1 MNPVSTHRAFV
12 FLILT
17 FSAISHLSASQTCFP
32 DTSCQKRPLAS
43 CLPVSKMM
51 DNNGGTANIR
61 TSAPNHKTMC
71 LSCGDVKRHNTGNIK
86 QSLSSV
92 CSEAW
97 SESGGMSIGLKGES
111 RLRFFPIDV
120 QTSGNSVAP
129 GTGDFSMVVT
139 RQIKQTATGDNR
151 DQFVP
156 KVDCVAVLFDGKE
169 HSLYHGPTKKR
180 GHVEGAKCLARKAVS
195 NEDKMVEANTT
206 FVNTTVTGRGNTED
220 ETDRSK
226 EQKTRHAS
234 NEERAIRT
242 QGNPMYPH
250 GTSQSGSIQANQTDN
265 TYNEINEDEVYDPS
279 GHYYSE
285 IKDQDT
291 GGGRTV
297 ASHNDQQNGNTYNEI
312 NEDEVYDPSGH
323 YYSEIKDED
332 IRNAGRSVFK
342 SVCPRKF
349 HEIEEEHLDN
359 VAGQS
364 SVNGTYEND
373 DDDSLAS
380 YMYVEQDSQ
389 SENFENDSLA
399 SYAGQ
404 TSPRPESY
412 EDMNPFTVIDE
423 VRLSVVDDVGDNT
436 VLYKIGTRSVA
447 SVKCRLERCSP
458 TKSADQGQTTYGMTD
473 CTETSNDTY
482 ICTPVTQVNVATDH
496 TEESAEEHSQS
507 ISGADEHSQSISD
520 TDEHSQIISGTDEH
534 SQSIFGT
541 DEHSQSILGTDEHS
555 RSISGTDEHSQ
566 SISGTDEHS
575 QSISGTGEH
584 SQSISGTDEHSQ
596 SIFGTDEHPQSIS
609 GTDEHSQSISGTDEH
624 SQSISGTDEE
634 DSVEIESIL
643 DE

>member
-1 MNPVSTHRAFV
+1 M
-12 FLILT
+12 
-17 FSAISHLSASQTCFP
+17 
-32 DTSCQKRPLAS
+32 
-43 CLPVSKMM
+43 
-51 DNNGGTANIR
+51 
-61 TSAPNHKTMC
+61 
-71 LSCGDVKRHNTGNIK
+71 
-86 QSLSSV
+86 
-92 CSEAW
+92 
-97 SESGGMSIGLKGES
+97 
-111 RLRFFPIDV
+111 
-120 QTSGNSVAP
+120 
-129 GTGDFSMVVT
+129 
-139 RQIKQTATGDNR
+139 
-151 DQFVP
+151 
-156 KVDCVAVLFDGKE
+156 
-169 HSLYHGPTKKR
+169 
-180 GHVEGAKCLARKAVS
+180 
-195 NEDKMVEANTT
+195 
-206 FVNTTVTGRGNTED
+206 ED

-242 QGNPMYPH
+242 QVRDVVHDTDLFIPLVVIAVLAGVFIVIGCHALFFFINRGRNDQNLGHNRQDLPFSTSALQGNPMYPH

-265 TYNEINEDEVYDPS
+265 TYNEINDDEVYDPS

-291 GGGRTV
+291 GGGRTAV
-297 ASHNDQQNGNTYNEI
+297 LHSDQQNGNTYNEI

-349 HEIEEEHLDN
+349 HEIEEDHFNN

-364 SVNGTYEND
+364 TMNGTYEND

-389 SENFENDSLA
+389 SENFENDSLT

-423 VRLSVVDDVGDNT
+423 VRLSVIDDVSDNS

-482 ICTPVTQVNVATDH
+482 ICTPATQGNVATDD
-496 TEESAEEHSQS
+496 TENGDDTEEHSQS
-507 ISGADEHSQSISD
+507 ISGADEHSQN
-520 TDEHSQIISGTDEH
+520 
-534 SQSIFGT
+534 IF
-541 DEHSQSILGTDEHS
+541 
-555 RSISGTDEHSQ
+555 
-566 SISGTDEHS
+566 
-575 QSISGTGEH
+575 
-584 SQSISGTDEHSQ
+584 
-596 SIFGTDEHPQSIS
+596 

-634 DSVEIESIL
+634 DSVEVESIL